1 MEGMAPV
8 VFGSGLTQTRG
19 SNHFAQ
25 GHTANNEAMGGQ
37 QGIGETC
44 RNGEKDIWG
53 TMKHVCEDP
62 ETRTLGGLFRLLV
75 DKNEEKKRGWGQT
88 VGGLGIQARQ
98 TGLAPVGGRKL

>member
-1 MEGMAPV
+1 MAPV